1 MKKLLFACLLLI
13 PATMLLAVY
22 DDYQPSA
29 IARGLGGAYTA
40 VSRDANAIFYN
51 PAGLVNTTL
60 SAKLGFSQLYNQDFS
75 ELKTVALGYKLPQ
88 KLRTV
93 ALGIR
98 AMDVDYEDVYLMSE
112 QVYSLAHSFYLLQDI
127 HSQISF
133 GYTGNF
139 YLLSMDGEDDDTALG
154 LDLGAM
160 AVLHTRTR
168 LAFAVTNINK
178 AKMGDEN
185 QIDLPSKLALG
196 ISYIPYDKVTT
207 SIEVKKDFAKETEF
221 MGGVEAHLFEP
232 LAIRFGVH
240 QNPATYNAG
249 LSIYIR
255 DLELDYSYTYHSVLP
270 GTHYFSLGY
279 NFK

>member
-1 MKKLLFACLLLI
+1 
-13 PATMLLAVY
+13 MLLAVY

-88 KLRTV
+88 KLGTV

-98 AMDVDYEDVYLMSE
+98 AMDVDYEDVNLMSE